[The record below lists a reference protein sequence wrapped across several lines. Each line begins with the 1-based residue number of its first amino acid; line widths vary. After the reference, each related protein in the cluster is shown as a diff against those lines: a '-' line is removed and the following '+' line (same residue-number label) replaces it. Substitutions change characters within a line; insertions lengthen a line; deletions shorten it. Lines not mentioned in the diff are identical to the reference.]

1 VLQRCIE
8 RDHIQRGIRRH
19 VASEARLGLVH
30 VDLVV
35 GRGTDSGFYMPP
47 IGSESVEIGSMDE

>member
-1 VLQRCIE
+1 MLQRRIE
-8 RDHIQRGIRRH
+8 REHIQWGIRRH

-35 GRGTDSGFYMPP
+35 GRGTDSGFYMPL
-47 IGSESVEIGSMDE
+47 GSKSVEIGSTDE